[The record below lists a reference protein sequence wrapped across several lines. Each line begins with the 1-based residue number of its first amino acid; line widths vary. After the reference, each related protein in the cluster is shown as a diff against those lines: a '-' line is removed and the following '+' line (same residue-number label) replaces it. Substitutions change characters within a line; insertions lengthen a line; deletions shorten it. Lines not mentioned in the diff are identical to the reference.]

1 MAILNRWTVVKDSST
16 IDQLLIQ
23 WEGLSPEDVTWETLS
38 NLEDKVEIEGG
49 KDHTI
54 LPIVDMDSRD
64 QTIQNTNNIK
74 EMTPG
79 LLPAEIELTVQELG
93 TRITDERTRSSQRI
107 SKHPDWIHDF
117 HLNAQE
123 VWKVL
128 CRYNV
133 LEFGRGSTPSKF
145 YILFHY
151 SLSLTLPLSQEANLD
166 INEVILLI

>member
-1 MAILNRWTVVKDSST
+1 M
-16 IDQLLIQ
+16 
-23 WEGLSPEDVTWETLS
+23 TWETLS

-117 HLNAQE
+117 HLNACTPL
-123 VWKVL
+123 VKGMKRNIDVDDSPFSVKFSFLL
-128 CRYNV
+128 C
-133 LEFGRGSTPSKF
+133 
-145 YILFHY
+145 LFFHGGTS
-151 SLSLTLPLSQEANLD
+151 SLAISRCISSSEDFSQ
-166 INEVILLI
+166 LLARSIETNSFKSNNIS